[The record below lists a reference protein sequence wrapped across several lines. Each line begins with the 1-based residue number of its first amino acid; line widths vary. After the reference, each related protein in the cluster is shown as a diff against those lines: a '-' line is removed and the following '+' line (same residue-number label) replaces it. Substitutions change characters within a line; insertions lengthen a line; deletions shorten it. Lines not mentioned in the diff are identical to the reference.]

1 LDAGR
6 GTRASGSSRNRVVD
20 ASASSADADRHEVT
34 LPSGVFR
41 RGAPTAYAFVVYNGI
56 GGRVVGRA
64 EPQAVRRLAAKDG
77 VAVIAIVG
85 SLSIAHLGAG
95 KYALDI
101 SVSDRRCGC
110 ATTQTV
116 DLELQ

>member
-1 LDAGR
+1 MRTRDLGLGTWDSGLGARDRARGSGR
-6 GTRASGSSRNRVVD
+6 GTR
-20 ASASSADADRHEVT
+20 
-34 LPSGVFR
+34 L
-41 RGAPTAYAFVVYNGI
+41 
-56 GGRVVGRA
+56 
-64 EPQAVRRLAAKDG
+64 RRLPAKDG
-77 VAVIAIVG
+77 VAAIPIVG

-95 KYALDI
+95 KYALEI

>member
-1 LDAGR
+1 M
-6 GTRASGSSRNRVVD
+6 
-20 ASASSADADRHEVT
+20 
-34 LPSGVFR
+34 
-41 RGAPTAYAFVVYNGI
+41 
-56 GGRVVGRA
+56 
-64 EPQAVRRLAAKDG
+64 RRLAAKDG
-77 VAVIAIVG
+77 VAVIPIVG

-95 KYALDI
+95 KYALEI